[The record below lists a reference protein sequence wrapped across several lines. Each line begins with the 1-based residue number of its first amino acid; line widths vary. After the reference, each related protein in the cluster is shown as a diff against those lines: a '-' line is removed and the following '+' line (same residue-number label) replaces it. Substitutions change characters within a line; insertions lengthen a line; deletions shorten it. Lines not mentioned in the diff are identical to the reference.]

1 MRQRGSS
8 IAARIELEL
17 MPQTL
22 TRANLRTPKAA
33 AIAGVLFAILLVVS
47 FWMLRRSIPAD
58 PLESGAWLAT
68 DVRPVALALNLIPFG
83 GVAFLWFVAALR
95 DRLGPLEDRFFA
107 TVFLGSGLLFLAM
120 LFTGAAIIGAM
131 VMIAAAEPQAL
142 VNSAAFH
149 LARAIAYNIMNVYAI
164 KMAAVFM
171 ISSSTVALYTGIA
184 PRWIAYLGYVLAL
197 VLLFGSYYISWS
209 FLVLPAWVLLMSS
222 HILIDNFRD
231 ARLLDRT

>member
-1 MRQRGSS
+1 
-8 IAARIELEL
+8 

-33 AIAGVLFAILLVVS
+33 AIAGVLFSILLVAS

-83 GVAFLWFVAALR
+83 GVAFLWFIAALR
-95 DRLGPLEDRFFA
+95 DRLGAMEDRFFA
-107 TVFLGSGLLFLAM
+107 TVFLGSGLLFLGM
-120 LFTGAAIIGAM
+120 LFMGAAIIGAI
-131 VMIAAAEPQAL
+131 VVIAASEPTAL

-184 PRWIAYLGYVLAL
+184 PRWIAYLGYMLAL
-197 VLLFGSYYISWS
+197 VLLFGSYLISWS
-209 FLVLPAWVLLMSS
+209 FIVLPAWVLLISS
-222 HILIDNFRD
+222 HILIDNFREPST
-231 ARLLDRT
+231 ALR

>member
-1 MRQRGSS
+1 
-8 IAARIELEL
+8 

-33 AIAGVLFAILLVVS
+33 AIAGVLFSILLVAS

-83 GVAFLWFVAALR
+83 GVAFLWFIAALR
-95 DRLGPLEDRFFA
+95 DRLGAMEDRFFA
-107 TVFLGSGLLFLAM
+107 TVFLGSGLLFLGL
-120 LFTGAAIIGAM
+120 LFMGAAIIGAI
-131 VMIAAAEPQAL
+131 VVIAASEPTAL

-184 PRWIAYLGYVLAL
+184 PRWIAYLGYMLAL
-197 VLLFGSYYISWS
+197 VLLFGSYFISWS
-209 FLVLPAWVLLMSS
+209 FIVLPAWVLLISS
-222 HILIDNFRD
+222 HILIDNFRGPST
-231 ARLLDRT
+231 ALR

>member
-8 IAARIELEL
+8 ITARLEPEL

-47 FWMLRRSIPAD
+47 FWLLRRSIPAD

-83 GVAFLWFVAALR
+83 GVAFLWFIAALR

-107 TVFLGSGLLFLAM
+107 TVFLGSGLMFLAM

-142 VNSAAFH
+142 VNSAPFH

-209 FLVLPAWVLLMSS
+209 FIVLPAWVLLMSS
-222 HILIDNFRD
+222 HILIDNFRG
-231 ARLLDRT
+231 ARASSR

>member
-1 MRQRGSS
+1 
-8 IAARIELEL
+8 